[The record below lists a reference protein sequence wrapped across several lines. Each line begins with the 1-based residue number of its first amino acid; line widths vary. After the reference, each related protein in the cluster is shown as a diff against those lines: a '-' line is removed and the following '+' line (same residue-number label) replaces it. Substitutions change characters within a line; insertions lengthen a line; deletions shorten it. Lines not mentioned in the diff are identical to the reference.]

1 MAKKRKYKKK
11 QKSEGVYTIVMFLI
25 AIVLFFILKIDPSLL
40 EDLKM
45 PEYNLPEATF
55 TKGEMSVHFIDVGQG
70 DCTLL
75 RLPLDNE
82 EKYKN
87 ILIDSGES
95 GNGKKIINYLE
106 NLGISTLD
114 ALIASHPHS
123 DHIGSMD
130 EIIRRFNIKSFYMP
144 PFPESLTPI
153 TSSYEDMLD
162 ELNLKGIKI
171 RELKE
176 GDVLNSL
183 TEGIACARLSVL
195 APKEGA
201 EVSDLNNVS
210 LIMKLQFGEVSFLFT
225 GDAEME
231 EYESIKG
238 KIGRVDVLKAGHH
251 GASNANGKE
260 LLYEL
265 RPEYAVISCGKNND
279 YGHPHNSVLNTFKK
293 IDTEIFRT
301 DLKGTI
307 VIKTDGT
314 KIITE

>member
-11 QKSEGVYTIVMFLI
+11 QKSEGAYTIVMFLI

-40 EDLKM
+40 ENIKV

-55 TKGEMSVHFIDVGQG
+55 TEGEMSVHYIDVGQG
-70 DCTLL
+70 DSILI
-75 RLPLDNE
+75 RMPLDE
-82 EKYKN
+82 GEKYKN
-87 ILIDSGES
+87 ILIDAGES
-95 GNGKKIINYLE
+95 GNGKTIINYLE
-106 NLGISTLD
+106 SFGIDTLD
-114 ALIASHPHS
+114 AIIVTHPHA

-130 EIIRRFNIKSFYMP
+130 DIIRHFNIKSFYMP

-171 RELKE
+171 KE
-176 GDVLNSL
+176 VKSGDVLSSL
-183 TEGIACARLSVL
+183 TEGIACAQLSVL
-195 APKEGA
+195 APQKDA
-201 EVSDLNNVS
+201 VVSDLNNVS
-210 LIMKLQFGEVSFLFT
+210 LVIKLQFGNVNFLFT
-225 GDAEME
+225 GDAENE
-231 EYESIKG
+231 EYNSIKG
-238 KIGRVDVLKAGHH
+238 KIGKIDVLKAGHH

-260 LLYEL
+260 LIYEL
-265 RPEYAVISCGKNND
+265 MPKYAVISCGKNND
-279 YGHPHNSVLNTFKK
+279 YGHPHDSVLNTFKK
-293 IDTEIFRT
+293 IGTEVLRT